1 MGSWSEHG
9 QNSGGYYKCNKFVG
23 GEGTAASA
31 ASASA
36 KSEASAK
43 FELEKYL
50 HYYTRYH
57 GHEASMVH
65 AKQKTIRSIDNK
77 MKEIQDAGNGAW
89 IDIQYLRQAVLQV
102 IECRLVLKYTY
113 VLGYFMPAGPQKQLF
128 EYQQEMLEK
137 NTDQLSEFTENP
149 NIESI
154 DRTNVVNLT
163 RITGIFLHDLMEF
176 MMNNDDGLGSSP
188 STGGVSAASGA
199 DGETKSSGVAEA
211 KGIPKQ
217 APATKRTRVV

>member
-1 MGSWSEHG
+1 MGCWSEHG

-23 GEGTAASA
+23 GEG
-31 ASASA
+31 ASASGGSATA

-57 GHEASMVH
+57 GHESSMAH
-65 AKQKTIRSIDNK
+65 AKQKTLKTIDNK

-89 IDIQYLRQAVLQV
+89 IDIQYLKHAVMQV

-113 VLGYFMPAGPQKQLF
+113 ILGYFMPAGPQKQLF

-137 NTDQLSEFTENP
+137 NTDQLSEFAENP

-176 MMNNDDGLGSSP
+176 MMNSDDGLGTSS
-188 STGGVSAASGA
+188 STASTTGGVEGDS
-199 DGETKSSGVAEA
+199 KSSGVAEA
-211 KGIPKQ
+211 KGTPKQ
-217 APATKRTRVV
+217 APAMKRTRSRK